1 MKRLLVLTVILSSML
16 VNSAVFAAN
25 EIVLGAAQAMSGS
38 TATFG
43 IETVYGMK
51 MALEKINKAGLLGGR
66 KIKLVVEDTKGEP
79 VDTANAVRKL
89 ITIDKVSV
97 IMGEVASSNTLAAAP
112 IAQESKVP
120 LISSA
125 STNEKVTMAGDFI
138 SRICFT
144 DDFQGVVLAK
154 FAAEGLKKKV
164 AATIVDNSSDYAKG
178 LDKVFRKKFVELG
191 GTIVKNNDFT
201 YQQKDSD
208 FRTLLNK
215 VKRSN
220 PDVIFV
226 PGYYTE
232 VGLILR
238 QAREMGITAPFL
250 GGDGWESPKL
260 FEIAGDKG
268 IQGGY
273 ITSHYAADDQDPKV
287 VEFVKEYKKMYG
299 EAPGTMAALGYDVLM
314 VVADAITRAGKS
326 DPVAIKNAI
335 NSTKGFAGV
344 TGLITLNKDR
354 NAIKSAVV
362 LETVKGGVYKF
373 VSRVNP

>member
-1 MKRLLVLTVILSSML
+1 MKRLLVLAL
-16 VNSAVFAAN
+16 VLTMNSAVFAAN

-51 MALEKINKAGLLGGR
+51 MALEKINQKGLLGGR
-66 KIKLVVEDTKGEP
+66 KIKLIVEDTKGEP

-89 ITIDKVSV
+89 INIDKVSV

-178 LDKVFRKKFVELG
+178 LDKVFRKKFIELG
-191 GTIVKNNDFT
+191 GTIVKDNDFT

-208 FRTLLNK
+208 FRTLLKK
-215 VKRSN
+215 VKRAN

-287 VEFVKEYKKMYG
+287 IEFVKEYKKMYG

-335 NSTKGFAGV
+335 NATKGFAGV